1 MDIFTVTAWLGVVVA
16 LLYFLMVLAFSL
28 PLYAEKEVKRSP
40 EPAPF
45 VSVVIAARNESA
57 NIMECLSDMAKQ
69 DYPAGRFEVIVT
81 DDHSEDDTAELCR
94 NFIDTRA
101 GISMVLVD
109 AGAAESGKKAALA
122 TAISHSKGELIL
134 STDADTR
141 HERGWISSMVNAMY
155 SGHHV
160 MVLGPVSLKG
170 GKGVFGKM
178 QAVEFLGVM
187 GITAGSASLGIPL
200 MCNGA
205 NLMYRKE
212 AYEKAGGFMSNMEFA
227 SGDDQFLMMVTRRLY
242 GTNAVVFNTGR
253 EAIVTTEAMGTLDE
267 FLQQRIRWVS
277 KSRGYSDP
285 FVIAAGIVTYLLN
298 LLLLTGLVMGIF
310 NPVLLYITGLCF
322 GVKLMADMLVVWPMA
337 SFFRRKSLLAVFL
350 PAQVFQVFYVA
361 VTGLVGL
368 ILPYRWKGRLIR
380 A

>member
-1 MDIFTVTAWLGVVVA
+1 MDIFTVIAWLGVIVA

-28 PLYAEKEVKRSP
+28 PLYTERREKRLP
-40 EPAPF
+40 DPAPF
-45 VSVVIAARNESA
+45 VSVVIAARNESS

-69 DYPAGRFEVIVT
+69 DYPAGYFEVIVA
-81 DDHSEDDTAELCR
+81 DDHSEDDTGELCR
-94 NFIDTRA
+94 NFIDSRP
-101 GISMVLVD
+101 GISMVLVG

-122 TAISHSKGELIL
+122 VAIAHSKGELIL

-141 HERGWISSMVNAMY
+141 HEKGWISSMVKAMY
-155 SGHHV
+155 AGTHV
-160 MVLGPVSLKG
+160 MVLGPVALKG

-187 GITAGSASLGIPL
+187 GITAGSASLGFPL
-200 MCNGA
+200 TCNGA

-227 SGDDQFLMMVTRRLY
+227 SGDDQFLMMVTRKLY
-242 GTNAVVFNTGR
+242 GANAVVFNAGR
-253 EAIVTTEAMGTLDE
+253 EAIVTTEAMGTLNE

-298 LLLLTGLVMGIF
+298 LILLAGLVMGIF
-310 NPVLLYITGLCF
+310 NPILLYITGLCF

-350 PAQVFQVFYVA
+350 PAQVFQVFYVTI
-361 VTGLVGL
+361 TGLVGL
-368 ILPYRWKGRLIR
+368 IVPYRWKGRLIR